1 MTSKRR
7 INMAMRD
14 QVVDGVEAILAEY
27 GSGGQLEMSD
37 VPRVLMLAACD
48 DQMNSPAEFEKPPQR
63 LR

>member
-1 MTSKRR
+1 
-7 INMAMRD
+7 MAMRD